1 MTIIIVSLLI
11 AWIVFSAL
19 LVLAL
24 CRNSRRITSIE
35 EERDYHDLE
44 Y

>member
-19 LVLAL
+19 LVTII
-24 CRNSRRITSIE
+24 CMNSSRISRIE
-35 EERDYHDLE
+35 EERDYHVLE